1 MRKIGEVLRLQAQG
15 LSQREIGQSVGAA
28 KTTVR
33 EYLRRAAV
41 AGIRWPLPEGLDDSQ
56 LEAKLFPPLIV
67 AAGKRRPLPEW
78 VEVHRELKSRRHVT
92 LMLLWLEYRES
103 HPDGLG
109 YSQFCWQYRRWQG
122 AQDVVM
128 RLGYRG
134 GERLFV
140 DYAGDTVPVID
151 PDTGEIRSAQIF
163 VAALGASGLL
173 YAEASWSQDLGSW
186 LLAHVHC
193 FEVLGGV
200 PEAVT
205 PDNLRSG
212 VSRACWYDP
221 EINPSYLELA
231 RHYGTAILPTRIAK
245 PRDKAAAE
253 VGVQVVER
261 WVLAR
266 LRHRRFFSLEEL
278 NRAIRELIEAV
289 NGRAFRGQVTSRRDL
304 FLELEKGALRPLPAS
319 RYEFARWKRG
329 KLGIDYHVEFES
341 RFYSAPYR
349 LARQEVEVRA
359 TSQVVEIYHKGA
371 RVASHVREY
380 GKRRFITNPEHMP
393 ASHRAHLEWTPSR
406 LVRWGAEAGPAV
418 AELAE
423 AMMRTRPHPEH
434 GYRACLGLMQLE
446 KRYGKERLNAACQRA
461 LLVGSPS
468 YQSVKSILKAG
479 LDRVPAAAPKLV
491 VLAAGRHENLRG
503 PAYYR
508 QEA

>member
-56 LEAKLFPPLIV
+56 LEAKLFPPPMV
-67 AAGKRRPLPEW
+67 AAGKSRPLPEW

-128 RLGYRG
+128 RLEYRG

-173 YAEASWSQDLGSW
+173 YGEASWSQDLGSW

-193 FEVLGGV
+193 FEALGGV

-212 VSRACWYDP
+212 VTRACWYDP

-278 NRAIRELIEAV
+278 NRAIRELIEEV

-304 FLELEKGALRPLPAS
+304 YLELEKGALRPLPAS
-319 RYEFARWKRG
+319 RYEFARWKRA
-329 KLGIDYHVEFES
+329 KLGIDYHLEFEGH
-341 RFYSAPYR
+341 FYSAPYR

-359 TSQVVEIYHKGA
+359 TNQVVEIYHKGA

-380 GKRRFITNPEHMP
+380 GKRRFVTNPEHMP

-446 KRYGKERLNAACQRA
+446 KQYGKERLNAACQRA

-468 YQSVKSILKAG
+468 YQSVKSILKVG
-479 LDRVPAAAPKLV
+479 LDRVPPAVGV
-491 VLAAGRHENLRG
+491 VLAAGQHENLRG
-503 PAYYR
+503 PAYYQ

>member
-406 LVRWGAEAGPAV
+406 LVRWGAV

-423 AMMRTRPHPEH
+423 TMMRTRPHPEH

>member
-1 MRKIGEVLRLQAQG
+1 VRKIGEVLRLQAQG

-406 LVRWGAEAGPAV
+406 LVRWGAV

-423 AMMRTRPHPEH
+423 TMMRTRPHPEH

>member
-33 EYLRRAAV
+33 EYLRRAAL

-56 LEAKLFPPLIV
+56 LEAKLFPPPMV

-128 RLGYRG
+128 RLEYRG

-479 LDRVPAAAPKLV
+479 LDRVPAAAGV
-491 VLAAGRHENLRG
+491 VLAAGEHENVRG
-503 PAYYR
+503 AAYYQ

>member
-56 LEAKLFPPLIV
+56 LEAKLFPPPMV
-67 AAGKRRPLPEW
+67 AAGKSRPLPEW

-128 RLGYRG
+128 RLEYRG

-173 YAEASWSQDLGSW
+173 YGEASWSQDLGSW

-193 FEVLGGV
+193 FEALGGV

-212 VSRACWYDP
+212 VTRACWYDP

-278 NRAIRELIEAV
+278 NRAIRELIEEV

-304 FLELEKGALRPLPAS
+304 YLELEKGALRPLPAS
-319 RYEFARWKRG
+319 RYEFARWKRA
-329 KLGIDYHVEFES
+329 KLGIDYHLEFEGH
-341 RFYSAPYR
+341 FYSAPYR

-359 TSQVVEIYHKGA
+359 TNQVVEIYHKGA

-380 GKRRFITNPEHMP
+380 GKRRFVTNPEHMP

-423 AMMRTRPHPEH
+423 AMMRTRPQPEH

-446 KRYGKERLNAACQRA
+446 KQYGKERLNAACQRA

-468 YQSVKSILKAG
+468 YQSVKSILKVG
-479 LDRVPAAAPKLV
+479 LDRVPPAVGV
-491 VLAAGRHENLRG
+491 VLAAGQHENLRG
-503 PAYYR
+503 PAYYQ

>member
-15 LSQREIGQSVGAA
+15 LSRREISQSVGAA
-28 KTTVR
+28 RSTVS
-33 EYLRRAAV
+33 EYLRRAA
-41 AGIRWPLPEGLDDSQ
+41 AGGIRWPLPEGLDESE
-56 LEAKLFPPLIV
+56 LEEKLFPPPMV
-67 AAGKRRPLPEW
+67 AAGKSRPLPDW
-78 VEVHRELKSRRHVT
+78 AEVHRELKSRRHVT

-103 HPDGLG
+103 HPEGLG

-128 RLGYRG
+128 RLEYRG

-140 DYAGDTVPVID
+140 DYSGDTVPVLD
-151 PDTGEIRSAQIF
+151 PETGEIRYAQIF

-186 LLAHVHC
+186 LLAHVRC
-193 FEVLGGV
+193 FEALGGV
-200 PEAVT
+200 TEVVT

-212 VSRACWYDP
+212 VSRACWFDP

-266 LRHRRFFSLEEL
+266 LRHRRFFCLEEL
-278 NRAIRELIEAV
+278 NLAMRELIEEV
-289 NGRAFRGQVTSRRDL
+289 NGRAFRGQASSRRDL
-304 FLELEKGALRPLPAS
+304 FLELEKGALRPLPAN
-319 RYEFARWKRG
+319 RYEFARWKRA
-329 KLGIDYHVEFES
+329 KLGIDYHVECAGH
-341 RFYSAPYR
+341 FYSAPYR

-380 GKRRFITNPEHMP
+380 GKRRFVTDPKHMP

-423 AMMRTRPHPEH
+423 TMMRTRPHPEH

-461 LLVGSPS
+461 LLVRSPS
-468 YQSVKSILKAG
+468 YQSVKSILKVG

-491 VLAAGRHENLRG
+491 VLAAGGHENLRG

>member
-56 LEAKLFPPLIV
+56 LEAKLFPPPMV
-67 AAGKRRPLPEW
+67 AAGKSRPLPEW

-128 RLGYRG
+128 RLEYRG

-193 FEVLGGV
+193 FEALGGV

-212 VSRACWYDP
+212 VTRACWYDP

-278 NRAIRELIEAV
+278 NRAIRELIEEV

-304 FLELEKGALRPLPAS
+304 YLELEKGALRPLPAS
-319 RYEFARWKRG
+319 RYEFARWKRA
-329 KLGIDYHVEFES
+329 KLGIDYHLEFEGH
-341 RFYSAPYR
+341 FYSAPYR

-359 TSQVVEIYHKGA
+359 TNQVVEIYHKGA

-380 GKRRFITNPEHMP
+380 GKRRFVTNPEHMP

-446 KRYGKERLNAACQRA
+446 KQYGKERLNAACQRA

-468 YQSVKSILKAG
+468 YQSVKSILKVG
-479 LDRVPAAAPKLV
+479 LDRVPPAVGV
-491 VLAAGRHENLRG
+491 VLAAGQHENLRG
-503 PAYYR
+503 PAYYQ

>member
-56 LEAKLFPPLIV
+56 LEAKLFPPPMV
-67 AAGKRRPLPEW
+67 AAGKSRPLPEW

-128 RLGYRG
+128 RLEYRG

-173 YAEASWSQDLGSW
+173 YGEASWSQDLGSW

-193 FEVLGGV
+193 FEALGGV

-212 VSRACWYDP
+212 VTRACWYDP

-278 NRAIRELIEAV
+278 NRAIRELIEEV

-304 FLELEKGALRPLPAS
+304 YLELEKGALRPLPAS
-319 RYEFARWKRG
+319 RYEFARWKRA
-329 KLGIDYHVEFES
+329 KLGIDYHLEFEGH
-341 RFYSAPYR
+341 FYSAPYR

-359 TSQVVEIYHKGA
+359 TNQVVEIYHKGA

-380 GKRRFITNPEHMP
+380 GKRRFVTNPEHMP

-446 KRYGKERLNAACQRA
+446 KQYGKERLNAACQRA

-491 VLAAGRHENLRG
+491 VLAAGQHENLRG
-503 PAYYR
+503 PAYYQ